1 MAYLE
6 ELKMI
11 DFKKL
16 SLALI
21 ISFNA
26 NADFFGDVGDF
37 FEENAT
43 EVALVGIGALT
54 VATIAIKPIRGLIRM
69 EREAVALETAN
80 AARISKSV
88 RTFDARLALAKDE
101 MAIARAELQTAQRLE
116 AAAAASPFRANLFE
130 QVENMTMLPGI

>member
-1 MAYLE
+1 VAYLEVLKMIDFFGTPPTAPSKTWSSSTLSLDAKDSRLFPRASAPARISVDTISSKGFVAYLE

-43 EVALVGIGALT
+43 VYHLELHLQRPLIL
-54 VATIAIKPIRGLIRM
+54 GL
-69 EREAVALETAN
+69 
-80 AARISKSV
+80 
-88 RTFDARLALAKDE
+88 
-101 MAIARAELQTAQRLE
+101 LQH
-116 AAAAASPFRANLFE
+116 
-130 QVENMTMLPGI
+130 